1 MAFIYIFPKTVHLL
15 EDEYVDGEK
24 YYRETVNKGVYTG
37 ADLIK
42 AGIIP

>member
-1 MAFIYIFPKTVHLL
+1 MALIYIFPKTVHLL

-24 YYRETVNKGVYTG
+24 YYKETVNKGVYTG

-42 AGIIP
+42 TGIIP